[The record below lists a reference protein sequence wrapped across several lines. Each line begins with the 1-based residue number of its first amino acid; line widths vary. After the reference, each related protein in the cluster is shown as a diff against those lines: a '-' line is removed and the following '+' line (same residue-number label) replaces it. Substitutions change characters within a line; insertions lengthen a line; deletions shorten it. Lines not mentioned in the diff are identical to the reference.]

1 MYNKQTPRDTLMV
14 VAGVTAAYM
23 NASDTIDI
31 LQGPKHEETFAE
43 FIIETVDTYLSSPI
57 EAEFNSYI
65 QTALLSEYGVDG
77 G

>member
-1 MYNKQTPRDTLMV
+1 MYNKQTPRDTLIV
-14 VAGVTAAYM
+14 VAGVMAAYM

-31 LQGPKHEETFAE
+31 LQGSKHEETFVE
-43 FIIETVDTYLSSPI
+43 FIIETVDTYLSSPT